1 VVADKT
7 VAKLESIASKTTLS
21 QIGHEDEVPDAA
33 LAQWWLEYG
42 ISRKETKRNCM
53 TFLSVGAG
61 DQIGGSHVNLTYAE
75 KPSDIYQVVA
85 DKTVE
90 KLVEGRKQSLTENG
104 QEDEVSDAALAQWW
118 LDFGITRKI
127 SKRNCM
133 TFLSVGADKTV
144 AKLEEGVKNKPMA
157 ETLQEDEVTDAAFAQ
172 WWLDYGITRKIT
184 KRPIISPRS

>member
-1 VVADKT
+1 MCIRD
-7 VAKLESIASKTTLS
+7 
-21 QIGHEDEVPDAA
+21 
-33 LAQWWLEYG
+33 
-42 ISRKETKRNCM
+42 
-53 TFLSVGAG
+53 
-61 DQIGGSHVNLTYAE
+61 
-75 KPSDIYQVVA
+75 
-85 DKTVE
+85 
-90 KLVEGRKQSLTENG
+90 
-104 QEDEVSDAALAQWW
+104 
-118 LDFGITRKI
+118 RKI

>member
-1 VVADKT
+1 MVADKT

-42 ISRKETKRNCM
+42 ISRKET
-53 TFLSVGAG
+53 
-61 DQIGGSHVNLTYAE
+61 
-75 KPSDIYQVVA
+75 
-85 DKTVE
+85 
-90 KLVEGRKQSLTENG
+90 
-104 QEDEVSDAALAQWW
+104 
-118 LDFGITRKI
+118 
-127 SKRNCM
+127 KRNCM